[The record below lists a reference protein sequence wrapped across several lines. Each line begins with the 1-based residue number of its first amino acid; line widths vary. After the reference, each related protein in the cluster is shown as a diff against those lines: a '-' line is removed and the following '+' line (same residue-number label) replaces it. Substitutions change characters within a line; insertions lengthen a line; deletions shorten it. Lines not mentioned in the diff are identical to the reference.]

1 MEKLYKLL
9 QYSTMGWEEVY
20 TKLTKEQCSKEIQ
33 NLLAE
38 GTNPQ
43 YIKAVPDEDHLV

>member
-1 MEKLYKLL
+1 MEQLYKLL
-9 QYSTMGWEEVY
+9 QYSTIGWEEVY
-20 TKLTKEQCSKEIQ
+20 TKLTKEQCSREIQ

-43 YIKAVPDEDHLV
+43 YIKAVPDND

>member
-9 QYSTMGWEEVY
+9 QYSTIGWEEVY
-20 TKLTKEQCSKEIQ
+20 TKLTKEQCSREIE

-38 GTNPQ
+38 GINPQ
-43 YIKAVPDEDHLV
+43 YIKVVPDEENLV